1 MVLSAKAEEKEPLII
16 EMLNKRGKEKMLYG
30 QDVVKIEVGQTITWT
45 PDSKGHNVQFVSVP
59 EGVEKVKSK
68 LSKEFSYT
76 FEQEGAYLY
85 VCTPH
90 ASMGMIGV
98 VINDAIIMLVKLQ
111 RELNPTLKKD
121 RTPKAIATIAKTRL
135 RAIFLT
141 TITTV
146 AGVMPTAYGIGGYD
160 AMLSDMMLA
169 LVWGLIFGTT
179 ITLFL
184 IPAAYDAELSF
195 LSLFKRKKK

>member
-1 MVLSAKAEEKEPLII
+1 MKNFYLIFMLVCFMGGMVLSAKAEEKEPLII

-30 QDVVKIEVGQTITWT
+30 QDVVKIDVGQTITWT

-76 FEQEGAYLY
+76 FEQEGVYLY

-98 VINDAIIMLVKLQ
+98 VVVGDSDVNLDEVLDYKF
-111 RELNPTLKKD
+111 RGKSKK
-121 RTPKAIATIAKTRL
+121 KFKKIAK
-135 RAIFLT
+135 
-141 TITTV
+141 
-146 AGVMPTAYGIGGYD
+146 
-160 AMLSDMMLA
+160 
-169 LVWGLIFGTT
+169 
-179 ITLFL
+179 
-184 IPAAYDAELSF
+184 
-195 LSLFKRKKK
+195 SLEG

>member
-1 MVLSAKAEEKEPLII
+1 MRNFYLIFMLVCFMGGMVLSAKAEEKEPLII

-30 QDVVKIEVGQTITWT
+30 QDVARIDVGQTITWT

-76 FEQEGAYLY
+76 FEQEGVYLY

-98 VINDAIIMLVKLQ
+98 VVVGESDVNLDEVLDYKF
-111 RELNPTLKKD
+111 RGKSKK
-121 RTPKAIATIAKTRL
+121 KFKKIAK
-135 RAIFLT
+135 
-141 TITTV
+141 
-146 AGVMPTAYGIGGYD
+146 
-160 AMLSDMMLA
+160 
-169 LVWGLIFGTT
+169 
-179 ITLFL
+179 
-184 IPAAYDAELSF
+184 
-195 LSLFKRKKK
+195 SLEDV

>member
-1 MVLSAKAEEKEPLII
+1 MRNFYLIFMLVCFMGGMLLSAKAEEKEPLII

-30 QDVVKIEVGQTITWT
+30 QDVAKIDVGQTITWT

-76 FEQEGAYLY
+76 FEQEGVYLY

-98 VINDAIIMLVKLQ
+98 VVVGDSDVNLDEVLGHKF
-111 RELNPTLKKD
+111 RGKSKK
-121 RTPKAIATIAKTRL
+121 KFKKIAK
-135 RAIFLT
+135 
-141 TITTV
+141 
-146 AGVMPTAYGIGGYD
+146 
-160 AMLSDMMLA
+160 
-169 LVWGLIFGTT
+169 
-179 ITLFL
+179 
-184 IPAAYDAELSF
+184 
-195 LSLFKRKKK
+195 SLEGA

>member
-1 MVLSAKAEEKEPLII
+1 MRNFYLIFMLVCFMGGMLLSAKAEEKEPLII

-30 QDVVKIEVGQTITWT
+30 QDVAKIDVGQTITWT

-76 FEQEGAYLY
+76 FEQEGVYLY

-98 VINDAIIMLVKLQ
+98 VVVG
-111 RELNPTLKKD
+111 E
-121 RTPKAIATIAKTRL
+121 
-135 RAIFLT
+135 
-141 TITTV
+141 
-146 AGVMPTAYGIGGYD
+146 
-160 AMLSDMMLA
+160 SDVNLDEV
-169 LVWGLIFGTT
+169 LDYKFRGK
-179 ITLFL
+179 
-184 IPAAYDAELSF
+184 S
-195 LSLFKRKKK
+195 KKKFKKIVKSLEGA

>member
-1 MVLSAKAEEKEPLII
+1 MKNFYLIFMLVCFMGGMVLSAKAEEKEPLII

-30 QDVVKIEVGQTITWT
+30 QDVAKIDVGQTITWT

-76 FEQEGAYLY
+76 FEQEGVYLY

-98 VINDAIIMLVKLQ
+98 VVVGESDVNLDEV
-111 RELNPTLKKD
+111 LNYKFRGKSKK
-121 RTPKAIATIAKTRL
+121 KFKKIAK
-135 RAIFLT
+135 
-141 TITTV
+141 
-146 AGVMPTAYGIGGYD
+146 
-160 AMLSDMMLA
+160 
-169 LVWGLIFGTT
+169 
-179 ITLFL
+179 
-184 IPAAYDAELSF
+184 
-195 LSLFKRKKK
+195 SLEGA

>member
-1 MVLSAKAEEKEPLII
+1 MGGMVLSAKAEEKEPLII

-30 QDVVKIEVGQTITWT
+30 QDVAKIDVGQTITWT

-76 FEQEGAYLY
+76 FEQEGVYLY

-98 VINDAIIMLVKLQ
+98 VVVG
-111 RELNPTLKKD
+111 E
-121 RTPKAIATIAKTRL
+121 
-135 RAIFLT
+135 
-141 TITTV
+141 
-146 AGVMPTAYGIGGYD
+146 
-160 AMLSDMMLA
+160 SDVNLDEV
-169 LVWGLIFGTT
+169 LDYKFRGK
-179 ITLFL
+179 
-184 IPAAYDAELSF
+184 S
-195 LSLFKRKKK
+195 KKKFKKIVKSLEGA

>member
-1 MVLSAKAEEKEPLII
+1 MKNFYLIFMLVCFIGGMVLSAKAEEKEPLII

-30 QDVVKIEVGQTITWT
+30 QDVAKIDVGQTITWT

-76 FEQEGAYLY
+76 FEQEGVYLY

-98 VINDAIIMLVKLQ
+98 VIVG
-111 RELNPTLKKD
+111 E
-121 RTPKAIATIAKTRL
+121 
-135 RAIFLT
+135 
-141 TITTV
+141 
-146 AGVMPTAYGIGGYD
+146 
-160 AMLSDMMLA
+160 SDVNLDEV
-169 LVWGLIFGTT
+169 LDYKFRGK
-179 ITLFL
+179 
-184 IPAAYDAELSF
+184 S
-195 LSLFKRKKK
+195 KKKFKKIVKSLEGA

>member
-1 MVLSAKAEEKEPLII
+1 MRNFYLIFMVVCFMGGMVLSAKAEEKEPLII

-76 FEQEGAYLY
+76 FEQEGVYLY

-98 VINDAIIMLVKLQ
+98 VVVGESDVNLDEV
-111 RELNPTLKKD
+111 LNYKFRGKSKK
-121 RTPKAIATIAKTRL
+121 KFKKIAK
-135 RAIFLT
+135 
-141 TITTV
+141 
-146 AGVMPTAYGIGGYD
+146 
-160 AMLSDMMLA
+160 
-169 LVWGLIFGTT
+169 
-179 ITLFL
+179 
-184 IPAAYDAELSF
+184 
-195 LSLFKRKKK
+195 SLEDV

>member
-1 MVLSAKAEEKEPLII
+1 MKNFYLIFMLVCFMGGMVLSAKAEEKEPLII

-30 QDVVKIEVGQTITWT
+30 QDVAKIDVGQTITWT

-76 FEQEGAYLY
+76 FEQEGVYLY

-98 VINDAIIMLVKLQ
+98 VVVGESDVNLDEVLDYKF
-111 RELNPTLKKD
+111 RGKSKK
-121 RTPKAIATIAKTRL
+121 KFKKIAK
-135 RAIFLT
+135 
-141 TITTV
+141 
-146 AGVMPTAYGIGGYD
+146 
-160 AMLSDMMLA
+160 
-169 LVWGLIFGTT
+169 
-179 ITLFL
+179 
-184 IPAAYDAELSF
+184 
-195 LSLFKRKKK
+195 SLEG

>member
-1 MVLSAKAEEKEPLII
+1 MRNFYLIFMFVCLLGGMVLSAKAEEKEPLII

-30 QDVVKIEVGQTITWT
+30 QDVVKVDVGQTITWT
-45 PDSKGHNVQFVSVP
+45 PESKGHNVQFVSVP

-98 VINDAIIMLVKLQ
+98 VIVGNTPTDINLDEVKKYKF
-111 RELNPTLKKD
+111 RGK
-121 RTPKAIATIAKTRL
+121 
-135 RAIFLT
+135 
-141 TITTV
+141 
-146 AGVMPTAYGIGGYD
+146 
-160 AMLSDMMLA
+160 S
-169 LVWGLIFGTT
+169 
-179 ITLFL
+179 
-184 IPAAYDAELSF
+184 
-195 LSLFKRKKK
+195 KKKFKKILESLEGV

>member
-1 MVLSAKAEEKEPLII
+1 MRNFYLIFMLVCFMGGMVLSAKAEEKEPLII

-76 FEQEGAYLY
+76 FEQEGVYLY

-90 ASMGMIGV
+90 ATMGMIGV
-98 VINDAIIMLVKLQ
+98 VVVGD
-111 RELNPTLKKD
+111 
-121 RTPKAIATIAKTRL
+121 
-135 RAIFLT
+135 
-141 TITTV
+141 
-146 AGVMPTAYGIGGYD
+146 
-160 AMLSDMMLA
+160 SDVNLDEV
-169 LVWGLIFGTT
+169 LDYKFRGK
-179 ITLFL
+179 
-184 IPAAYDAELSF
+184 S
-195 LSLFKRKKK
+195 KKKFKKILKSLEDV

>member
-1 MVLSAKAEEKEPLII
+1 MKNFYLIFMLVCFMGGMVLSAKAEEKEPLII

-30 QDVVKIEVGQTITWT
+30 QDVARVEVGQTITWT

-76 FEQEGAYLY
+76 FEQEGVYLY

-98 VINDAIIMLVKLQ
+98 VVVGESDVNLDEVLDYKF
-111 RELNPTLKKD
+111 RGKSKK
-121 RTPKAIATIAKTRL
+121 KFKKIAKL
-135 RAIFLT
+135 LED
-141 TITTV
+141 V
-146 AGVMPTAYGIGGYD
+146 
-160 AMLSDMMLA
+160 
-169 LVWGLIFGTT
+169 
-179 ITLFL
+179 
-184 IPAAYDAELSF
+184 
-195 LSLFKRKKK
+195 

>member
-1 MVLSAKAEEKEPLII
+1 MLVCFMGGMLLSAKAEEKEPLII

-30 QDVVKIEVGQTITWT
+30 QDVAKIDVGQTITWT

-76 FEQEGAYLY
+76 FEQEGVYLY

-98 VINDAIIMLVKLQ
+98 VVVGESDVNLDEV
-111 RELNPTLKKD
+111 LNYKFRGKSKK
-121 RTPKAIATIAKTRL
+121 KFKKIAK
-135 RAIFLT
+135 
-141 TITTV
+141 
-146 AGVMPTAYGIGGYD
+146 
-160 AMLSDMMLA
+160 
-169 LVWGLIFGTT
+169 
-179 ITLFL
+179 
-184 IPAAYDAELSF
+184 
-195 LSLFKRKKK
+195 SLEGA

>member
-1 MVLSAKAEEKEPLII
+1 MKNFYLIFMIVCFMGGMVLSAKAEEKEPLII

-30 QDVVKIEVGQTITWT
+30 QDVARVEVGQTVTWT

-76 FEQEGAYLY
+76 FEQEGVYLY

-98 VINDAIIMLVKLQ
+98 VVVG
-111 RELNPTLKKD
+111 E
-121 RTPKAIATIAKTRL
+121 
-135 RAIFLT
+135 
-141 TITTV
+141 
-146 AGVMPTAYGIGGYD
+146 
-160 AMLSDMMLA
+160 SDVNLDEV
-169 LVWGLIFGTT
+169 LDYKFRGK
-179 ITLFL
+179 
-184 IPAAYDAELSF
+184 S
-195 LSLFKRKKK
+195 KKKFKKIVKSLEGV

>member
-1 MVLSAKAEEKEPLII
+1 MKNFYLILILACFMGGMVLSAKAEEKEPLII

-30 QDVVKIEVGQTITWT
+30 QDIAKVDVGQTITWT

-76 FEQEGAYLY
+76 FEQEGVYLY

-98 VINDAIIMLVKLQ
+98 VVVGDSDVNLDEVLDYKF
-111 RELNPTLKKD
+111 RGKSKK
-121 RTPKAIATIAKTRL
+121 KFKKIAKL
-135 RAIFLT
+135 LED
-141 TITTV
+141 V
-146 AGVMPTAYGIGGYD
+146 
-160 AMLSDMMLA
+160 
-169 LVWGLIFGTT
+169 
-179 ITLFL
+179 
-184 IPAAYDAELSF
+184 
-195 LSLFKRKKK
+195 

>member
-1 MVLSAKAEEKEPLII
+1 MRNFYLIFMLVCFMGGMVLSAKAEEKEPLII

-30 QDVVKIEVGQTITWT
+30 QDVAKIDVGQTITWT

-76 FEQEGAYLY
+76 FEQEGVYLY

-98 VINDAIIMLVKLQ
+98 VVVGESDVNLDKVLDYRFRGKS
-111 RELNPTLKKD
+111 KK
-121 RTPKAIATIAKTRL
+121 KFKKIAKSL
-135 RAIFLT
+135 E
-141 TITTV
+141 
-146 AGVMPTAYGIGGYD
+146 GV
-160 AMLSDMMLA
+160 
-169 LVWGLIFGTT
+169 
-179 ITLFL
+179 
-184 IPAAYDAELSF
+184 
-195 LSLFKRKKK
+195 